1 MKFEHLISIIL
12 CVLLAHSSIST
23 ILESSVLPEIT
34 NYNVDPLLTET
45 HLNKAAEDL
54 ETKLETKSTFANL
67 NEDKTM
73 GVNLKGYKYLIGFG
87 VGFAAFAI
95 PLIVVMNSL
104 SYQYIPTITAG
115 GMYQTT
121 GSSSNFMLTSFLIV
135 VAIIL
140 FIILI
145 IMYKQDRNETI
156 TMADME
162 LAKDEK
168 QNSIIGGTGNISATT
183 TPVTS
188 ATSVGIG
195 TSTSSAVG
203 SKNG

>member
-1 MKFEHLISIIL
+1 MKFEHLISIIF

-23 ILESSVLPEIT
+23 IPESSVLPEIT
-34 NYNVDPLLTET
+34 NYNVDPLPTET

-54 ETKLETKSTFANL
+54 ETKLETKSNFANL
-67 NEDKTM
+67 NEDKKT
-73 GVNLKGYKYLIGFG
+73 GINLKGYKYLIGFG

-121 GSSSNFMLTSFLIV
+121 GSSYNFMLTSFLIV

-168 QNSIIGGTGNISATT
+168 LNSIIGGTGNISATT

-195 TSTSSAVG
+195 TSTPSAMG

>member
-1 MKFEHLISIIL
+1 MKFEHLIT
-12 CVLLAHSSIST
+12 HSSIST
-23 ILESSVLPEIT
+23 IPESSVLPEIT
-34 NYNVDPLLTET
+34 NYNVDPLPTET
-45 HLNKAAEDL
+45 HLNKASEDL
-54 ETKLETKSTFANL
+54 ETKLETKSNFANL
-67 NEDKTM
+67 NEDKKT
-73 GVNLKGYKYLIGFG
+73 GINLKGYKYLIGFG

-121 GSSSNFMLTSFLIV
+121 GSSYNFMLTSFLIV

-168 QNSIIGGTGNISATT
+168 LNSIIGGTGNISATT

-195 TSTSSAVG
+195 TSTPSAMG